1 MNPIQ
6 ITDQLRETIIR
17 YLLTTFD
24 VNRDGQ
30 EPALHAALRESFS
43 ADGALF
49 NGPFLE
55 LTLPY
60 LTSANLIEL
69 ANQGVIEKDLLQLN
83 CFKKGKPIWPDTP
96 LYVHQESAIR
106 KLCMQNRNII
116 VSSGTGSGKTECF
129 LIPILNDLLKDPTPG
144 VRAVIIYPLNAL
156 VNDQLERLRDLLAGT
171 EITFGRYTGELP
183 QTKQEALRNYDKE
196 PLPNEVI
203 CRDEIQLEGKIP
215 QILNTNYAM
224 LEYLLLRP
232 ADAPLFNSGA
242 WRFIVLDEAHTHAGA
257 QGIEVGLLIRR
268 LRHRLRLTP
277 QDSRCIATSATLTD
291 DRADDAATFASAL
304 FGVPFSK
311 DDVIFGQIKTEKNS
325 LNEII
330 HIHPETYLHKN
341 MDELIEAVRNPT
353 PSTLDIALLLEEI
366 GLINS
371 DAFNIVDEFENE
383 PHAFLWNVL
392 RSNPDLRLLK
402 EFMANYGDPIAVEKA
417 SREVFGDR
425 LPAEDRVQALFHLI
439 ELGAVAR
446 EDEDSPPLL
455 PAKYHL
461 FARPPQG
468 IWVCINPTCSGR
480 RHTKSTSWSRVFA
493 NRREKCD
500 SCGKFVY
507 PLYVCRT
514 CGKVYIRGMKEGV
527 QIRSEADPILDSET
541 QYFSWDR
548 IFEDPSLADDEQV
561 DEIEIPYIS
570 ESETSKFTQTE
581 FALCLN
587 CQKPVPTCNC
597 KDAEKSH
604 VILYRIDEIETKKK
618 GTRKKPVSHLDECPR
633 CRDKALGETEIATPV
648 SLYSTTPLSILT
660 NELYRLLPTS
670 KHPEIARKPG
680 GGRKLLSFYDSR
692 QGAARFAAFL
702 QDAVNDQIYRHIIPE
717 AVKQFEHDKGRL
729 PDLDE
734 VADRCFKIGW
744 DYQIFHND
752 PDFSDDLRRTRHPS
766 GAQRD
771 RLRLKFIEQAMAEF
785 TTRRRGRQSLES
797 LGLIAIEYFEPGYEP
812 DFKLLATKIGLDEA
826 KIRTFVEYL
835 LDGLRNQKIVVL
847 PDGVRRDSEVFGRN
861 KFNYRLV
868 RSKAQKYEAPWIGET
883 ERQYRRQFVKQ
894 VLQDEGL
901 PNGEDTQ
908 KEVLNALLDW
918 LLEETDLLVGS
929 ASEGYQLAYNRIFLT
944 SSGKWYQCGQC
955 RRLSPRGAGNLVC
968 PHHNC
973 NGRLSSIEIET
984 TLRDNF
990 SRQIFGRELIP
1001 MRVEEHTAQLESD
1014 KGRLYQQD
1022 FKRGNIN
1029 VLSCSTT
1036 FELGIDLG
1044 DLQGIVLSNVPPTVA
1059 NYKQR
1064 AGRAGRRTS
1073 GTAFIL
1079 AWASNRPHD
1088 QTYFTAPSGI
1098 INGQVRVPHIATQNE
1113 FILQRHINAILF
1125 SSFMHYR
1132 KSEGYEDLMRVGPFF
1147 DTQVVN
1153 QPHFEG
1159 MEIWFETHKEAIDKL
1174 LATFVDYLDGAQY
1187 NLEYWKSKFAND
1199 FSTKGKLHYSEVTE
1213 YYAQEVQGASAQ
1225 IQKEAYSDELADTI
1239 RRYGKLL
1246 ERYRDNYLINYL
1258 SDRGILPSYSFPLH
1272 TVELSIHPDK
1282 ARGLRLQRDV
1292 RQAIREYA
1300 PGQEIVADKRIWK
1313 SIGLTFYRETPQL
1326 FHYRICEN
1334 CNHLQVGKEAG
1345 IQIEGVNEPCPLCKE
1360 PPSNRKKNIYRY
1372 LEPDGFRTGKDS
1384 GIPARQYINREPNLM
1399 RSALI
1404 PIEPDD
1410 IQLFGEILEA
1420 GYSRE
1425 GKLLYV
1431 NEGRFGLGFK
1441 ICQKCGTR
1449 VMNNRIKC
1457 PGKFRGEPCPGQLE
1471 VVSLGFQEVT
1481 DTLRLTFHP
1490 IPDFTVPDQYD
1501 KSFWMSLMYALIQ
1514 GASQA
1519 LQIERRDIDGVLFP
1533 KQMGN
1538 NTWMQTI
1545 VLFDD
1550 VPGGAG
1556 HVRQIRDE
1564 IVKVI
1569 REALRIL
1576 NCVDCAPDSSCYHCL
1591 RDYGN
1596 QYDHHILRRGPVAR
1610 FLEGLLASLTST
1622 GDPNHPNPVVAL
1634 NYPRWLMQ
1642 TIGRAHHKVVIV
1654 ADRIGLTPP
1663 SGEFFH
1669 WLDILNHLLKR
1680 DVQVV
1685 LRLTTPFIVTLEE
1698 PETLSIGTYLQLMID
1713 NGLQLDRIDKVPKW
1727 RLVIDPDSMDSARA
1741 LRPTTAS
1748 FYLDNLC
1755 GEGGLETLTSNSLVS
1770 GISQDIEEISG
1781 KRINKSDISP
1791 PGNVQVINIENSMI
1805 DFSEEDLFK
1814 RQFEQPV
1821 VKLIIND
1828 RYLHDNYR
1836 IVERLGRYVR
1846 MAYDGGKLERVEVCT
1861 WDAGL
1866 PQIRNSS
1873 REEQNRAISRLKSKF
1888 PEVSIEFKRTRQVE
1902 HDRFIVLERDDG
1914 TYARI
1919 LFGKGLDYI
1928 QQDGTIERTY
1938 IVVEDPYQKENK
1950 PGKEGYVS

>member
-6 ITDQLRETIIR
+6 ITEQLRETIIR

-24 VNRDGQ
+24 VNRDGK

-60 LTSANLIEL
+60 LSGANLNEL
-69 ANQGVIEKDLLQLN
+69 AKQGVIENDLLQLD

-96 LYVHQESAIR
+96 LYLHQESAIR
-106 KLCMQNRNII
+106 KLCSENHNII

-129 LIPILNDLLKDPTPG
+129 LIPILNDLLKDPSPG

-183 QTKQEALRNYDKE
+183 QSKKVALRTFDKS

-215 QILNTNYAM
+215 QILITNYAM

-268 LRHRLRLTP
+268 LRHRLRLATE
-277 QDSRCIATSATLTD
+277 DTRCIATSATLTD

-304 FGVPFSK
+304 FGVPFST
-311 DDVIFGQIKTEKNS
+311 DDVIFGQIKRENTVFDPN
-325 LNEII
+325 I
-330 HIHPETYLHKN
+330 HIRPETYLHSK
-341 MDELIEAVRNPT
+341 MGKLIEAIRNPS
-353 PSTLDIALLLEEI
+353 PSTLEIAILMEEI

-371 DAFNIVDEFENE
+371 DAFDIVDEYENK
-383 PHAFLWNVL
+383 PKAFLWQTL
-392 RSNPDLRLLK
+392 GSNPDLLSLR
-402 EFMANYGDPIAVEKA
+402 EFMANHGDPIAVEKA
-417 SREVFGDR
+417 SSEVFGDR
-425 LPAEDRVQALFHLI
+425 LPADDREQALFHLI
-439 ELGAVAR
+439 ELGSVAR

-468 IWVCINPTCSGR
+468 IWVCINASCSGR
-480 RHTKSTSWSRVFA
+480 QGTEKTRWSRVFA
-493 NRREKCD
+493 TRRQKCD
-500 SCGKFVY
+500 SCGKSVY
-507 PLYVCRT
+507 PIYVCRT
-514 CGKVYIRGMKEGV
+514 CGKTYIRGV
-527 QIRSEADPILDSET
+527 RDRVRILAEADPVLDTEP
-541 QYFSWDR
+541 QYFSWSQ
-548 IFEDPSLADDEQV
+548 IFEDPSLADDELEEGE
-561 DEIEIPYIS
+561 EIDITKAD
-570 ESETSKFTQTE
+570 TSKFTQTE

-587 CQKPVPTCNC
+587 CQKPVPTCVC
-597 KDAEKSH
+597 KDSEISH
-604 VILYRIDEIETKKK
+604 VVLYRIDEIESNKK
-618 GTRKKPVSHLDECPR
+618 GTRKIPVSHLNECPR
-633 CRDKALGETEIATPV
+633 CRDKALGQTEIATPV

-660 NELYRLLPTS
+660 NELYRLIPKS
-670 KHPEIARKPG
+670 SDKEIAKKPG

-702 QDAVNDQIYRHIIPE
+702 QDTVNDQVYRHIIPE
-717 AVKQFEHDKGRL
+717 AAKQLEHEKGRL

-734 VADRCFKIGW
+734 VADRCFKIAW
-744 DYQIFHND
+744 DYRIFHND
-752 PDFSDDLRRTRHPS
+752 PDFSDDLRRTRRPS

-771 RLRLKFIEQAMAEF
+771 RLRLKFLEQAIAEF
-785 TTRRRGRQSLES
+785 TTRRRRRQSLES
-797 LGLIAIEYFEPGYEP
+797 LGLIAIEYFEPGDEP
-812 DFKLLATKIGLDEA
+812 NFKLLAEKIGLEET
-826 KIRTFVEYL
+826 KTRTFVEYL

-868 RSKAQKYEAPWIGET
+868 RSKAQSYEAPWIGET
-883 ERQYRRQFVKQ
+883 ERQHRRQFVKQ
-894 VLQDEGL
+894 VFQEEGL
-901 PNGEDTQ
+901 PNGEEAQ
-908 KEVLNALLDW
+908 KEVLNAVFDW
-918 LLEETDLLVGS
+918 LWDETDLLDGS
-929 ASEGYQLAYNRIFLT
+929 ASEGYHLAYDRIFLST
-944 SSGKWYQCGQC
+944 EGKWYQCEQC
-955 RRLSPRGAGNLVC
+955 RRFSPRGTGGLVC

-973 NGRLSSIEIET
+973 KGKLSLIEIDT
-984 TLRDNF
+984 SLDDNF
-990 SRQIFGRELIP
+990 YRHIFSRELIP
-1001 MRVEEHTAQLESD
+1001 MRVEEHTAQLESE
-1014 KGRLYQQD
+1014 KGRLYQQE
-1022 FKRGNIN
+1022 FKKGNIN

-1036 FELGIDLG
+1036 FEMGIDLG

-1079 AWASNRPHD
+1079 SWASDRPHD
-1088 QTYFTAPSGI
+1088 QAYFTAPTGI
-1098 INGQVRVPHIATQNE
+1098 INGQVRVPHLATQNE
-1113 FILQRHINAILF
+1113 FILQRHVNAILF
-1125 SSFMHYR
+1125 SAFMRYR
-1132 KSEGYEDLMRVGPFF
+1132 KSEGYDALMRVGPFF
-1147 DTQVVN
+1147 DSQVVS
-1153 QPHFEG
+1153 QPHYDG
-1159 MEIWFETHKEAIDKL
+1159 MEIWFETRKEDINKL
-1174 LATFVDYLDGAQY
+1174 LNTFVNYLDGRQY
-1187 NLEYWKSKFAND
+1187 NMDYWKSSFINT
-1199 FSTKGKLHYSEVTE
+1199 FRTKGRLHYSEVTE
-1213 YYAQEVQGASAQ
+1213 YYSAEVQSASTQ
-1225 IQKEAYSDELADTI
+1225 ISKEAYSDELADTV

-1246 ERYRDNYLINYL
+1246 ERFRGNYLINFL

-1272 TVELSIHPDK
+1272 TVELMIHPDK

-1326 FHYRICEN
+1326 FHYRICEK

-1345 IQIEGVNEPCPLCKE
+1345 IPIAGANEPCPLCNE
-1360 PPSNRKKNIYRY
+1360 TPSNKKKNIYRY

-1384 GIPARQYINREPNLM
+1384 GIPARQYVNREPNLM

-1410 IQLFGEILEA
+1410 TKSFGEILEA

-1431 NEGRFGLGFK
+1431 NEGRLGLGFK

-1449 VMNNRIKC
+1449 VMGNRIKC
-1457 PGKFRGEPCPGQLE
+1457 PGKYRGEPCTGQLE
-1471 VVSLGFQEVT
+1471 FVSLGFQEVT

-1490 IPDFTVPDQYD
+1490 TPTFSVPDQYD
-1501 KSFWMSLMYALIQ
+1501 KSFWISLMYALIQ

-1533 KQMGN
+1533 KQMGDG
-1538 NTWMQTI
+1538 TWIQTI
-1545 VLFDD
+1545 VLYDD

-1556 HVRQIRDE
+1556 HVRQIREE

-1569 REALRIL
+1569 REALRIA
-1576 NCVDCAPDSSCYHCL
+1576 NCVDCALDSSCYHCL
-1591 RDYGN
+1591 RDYSN
-1596 QYDHHILRRGPVAR
+1596 QYDHHILKRGPVVK
-1610 FLEGLLASLTST
+1610 FLEGLLASLMST
-1622 GDPNHPNPVVAL
+1622 GDPSQPNPVVAL

-1642 TIGRAHHKVVIV
+1642 AVGRAHHKVVIV
-1654 ADRIGLTPP
+1654 ADGISLLAP

-1669 WLDILNHLLKR
+1669 WLDILNHLLRR
-1680 DVQVV
+1680 DVQVL
-1685 LRLTTPFIVTLEE
+1685 LRLTKPYIVSLDE
-1698 PETLSIGTYLQLMID
+1698 PETLSVGRYLRLMID
-1713 NGLQLDRIDKVPKW
+1713 NGLELDRIETVPEW
-1727 RLVIDPDSMDSARA
+1727 RLLIDPDSVDSARA
-1741 LRPTTAS
+1741 LKPTTAS
-1748 FYLDNLC
+1748 FCLDNLC
-1755 GEGGLETLTSNSLVS
+1755 GEGGLETLTSTSLVS
-1770 GISQDIEEISG
+1770 SIAQEIESISG
-1781 KRINKSDISP
+1781 KRIDKREISP
-1791 PGNVQVINIENSMI
+1791 PANVQVINIDSSMVK
-1805 DFSEEDLFK
+1805 FSEEALFK
-1814 RQFEQPV
+1814 RQFEQP
-1821 VKLIIND
+1821 IIEFQIND
-1828 RYLHDNYR
+1828 RYLYDNYR
-1836 IVERLGRYVR
+1836 IVERLGRYIQ
-1846 MAYDGGKLERVEVCT
+1846 MASKGGKLGRVIVHT
-1861 WDAGL
+1861 WDAGHS
-1866 PQIRNSS
+1866 QIRNSS
-1873 REEQNRAISRLKSKF
+1873 REEQNRAIDRLKSKF
-1888 PEVSIEFKRTRQVE
+1888 PKVSIEFKRTRHVE
-1902 HDRFIVLERDDG
+1902 HDRFIVLKRDNG
-1914 TYARI
+1914 THARI

-1928 QQDGTIERTY
+1928 NQDGTVERTY
-1938 IVVEDPYQKENK
+1938 IVVEDPYQR
-1950 PGKEGYVS
+1950 